1 MAEKYIIS
9 VDQSTQGTKALLFD
23 ESGSLLKRTDKAHRQ
38 IINEKGWVSHDSA
51 EIYRNTVEV
60 VKCLVE
66 ESGIDKEKVVGIGIS
81 NQRETSL
88 AWDKVTG
95 EPLGHAIVWQCARA
109 VDICE
114 RVEQKGEAE
123 NIRRKTGINLSPYF
137 PASKIAWI
145 LENVE
150 GAKEKA
156 EKKEICHGTV
166 DSWLIFKLTGGKSYK
181 TDYSNASRTQLFNI
195 FDLKWDEEIC
205 GLFGIDPE
213 NLAEV
218 VDSDSDF
225 GETDVEGLFPKPIPI
240 HGVLGD
246 SHGSLF
252 GQGCLKSG
260 MIKSTY
266 GTGSSIMMNIGEK
279 PVLSTHGVVTSLA
292 WSMGGKVS
300 YVLEGNLSYTG
311 ATITWLKDDL
321 KIIESPAETEKLA
334 RQAAANDSLYLVPAF
349 SGLGAPYWDSC
360 AAAAIVGMTRTTGK
374 AEVVRA
380 GVECIA
386 YQITDIIKAMSEDAD
401 GYNIYAAKCGD
412 KMKHV
417 KTVKGN
423 AKSSYTIS
431 GIGKNKIDKKAN
443 YKVQVRAYRTV
454 NGKKKLLAKSM
465 TYHIAGEAQK
475 SYTNAKA
482 LKIAKKK
489 IALKKGA
496 SKKIT
501 VKIIKQNSRKKLL
514 SKKHV
519 ALCRYYSSDK
529 SIASVSG
536 NGVVKGRKKGTCTIY
551 AVAANGVKK
560 GVKVTVR

>member
-166 DSWLIFKLTGGKSYK
+166 DSWLIFKLTGGRSYK

-195 FDLKWDEEIC
+195 FDLKWDKEIC

-300 YVLEGNLSYTG
+300 YVLEGNLNYTG

-321 KIIESPAETEKLA
+321 KLIESPAETEKLA
-334 RQAAANDSLYLVPAF
+334 REAVANDSLYLVPAF
-349 SGLGAPYWDSC
+349 SGLGAPYWDSR

-386 YQITDIIKAMSEDAD
+386 YQITDIVKAMSEDAGVTVGELRVD
-401 GYNIYAAKCGD
+401 GGPTKNAYLMQFQSDIAEA
-412 KMKHV
+412 
-417 KTVKGN
+417 TVQVPD
-423 AKSSYTIS
+423 SEELS
-431 GIGKNKIDKKAN
+431 GIGPAYAAGLALGVWDEKIFDKLKRVKYEPKMEKELRDTKYQGWLGA
-443 YKVQVRAYRTV
+443 VQRVLT
-454 NGKKKLLAKSM
+454 K
-465 TYHIAGEAQK
+465 
-475 SYTNAKA
+475 
-482 LKIAKKK
+482 
-489 IALKKGA
+489 
-496 SKKIT
+496 
-501 VKIIKQNSRKKLL
+501 
-514 SKKHV
+514 
-519 ALCRYYSSDK
+519 
-529 SIASVSG
+529 
-536 NGVVKGRKKGTCTIY
+536 
-551 AVAANGVKK
+551 
-560 GVKVTVR
+560 

>member
-9 VDQSTQGTKALLFD
+9 IDQSTQGTKALLFD
-23 ESGSLLKRTDKAHRQ
+23 ESGSLIKRTDKAHKQ

-51 EIYRNTVEV
+51 EIYKNTVEV
-60 VKCLVE
+60 VKRLVE
-66 ESGIDKEKVVGIGIS
+66 ESGIDKDKVVGIGIS

-88 AWDKVTG
+88 AWDRVTG

-114 RVEQKGEAE
+114 RVEKMGKAE
-123 NIRRKTGINLSPYF
+123 NIRKRTGINLSPYF

-166 DSWLIFKLTGGKSYK
+166 DSWLVYKLTGGRSYK

-195 FDLKWDEEIC
+195 FELRWDEDIC
-205 GLFGIDPE
+205 KLFGIDPA

-218 VDSDSDF
+218 VDSDSNF
-225 GETDVEGLFPKPIPI
+225 GETDFEGLFRKPIPI

-292 WSMGGKVS
+292 WSMGGKVN
-300 YVLEGNLSYTG
+300 YVLEGNLNYTG

-321 KIIESPAETEKLA
+321 KLIDSPAETEKLA
-334 RQAAANDSLYLVPAF
+334 KEAVSDDSLYLMPAF
-349 SGLGAPYWDSC
+349 SGLGAPYWDSH
-360 AAAAIVGMTRTTGK
+360 ASAAIVGMTRTTGK

-386 YQITDIIKAMSEDAD
+386 YQITDIVKAMSEDAGITVSELRVD
-401 GYNIYAAKCGD
+401 GGP
-412 KMKHV
+412 
-417 KTVKGN
+417 TRN
-423 AKSSYTIS
+423 AYLMQFQSDIAEANVQVPDSEELS
-431 GIGKNKIDKKAN
+431 GIGP
-443 YKVQVRAYRTV
+443 AYAAGLALGVWDERIFE
-454 NGKKKLLAKSM
+454 KLKRVKYEPKMDRELRD
-465 TYHIAGEAQK
+465 
-475 SYTNAKA
+475 
-482 LKIAKKK
+482 
-489 IALKKGA
+489 
-496 SKKIT
+496 SKY
-501 VKIIKQNSRKKLL
+501 QGWL
-514 SKKHV
+514 S
-519 ALCRYYSSDK
+519 
-529 SIASVSG
+529 
-536 NGVVKGRKKGTCTIY
+536 
-551 AVAANGVKK
+551 AVHRVLTK
-560 GVKVTVR
+560 